1 MEGGMEM
8 QTEKGSGGALAAIYQ
23 RRIDMVYR
31 ICFTYM
37 KERLQA
43 EDAAQETFLRLLDS
57 GAAFSDEEQEKA
69 WLIVTARNVCKNE
82 LRRRRRGEVPLDSVA
97 EPAAEQPELDET
109 LQAVLQLPE
118 RQKIAIYL
126 HYYEG
131 YSAVQIGKLFKRPA
145 NTVRSDLRRG
155 REALRRTL
163 GGGS

>member
-1 MEGGMEM
+1 M
-8 QTEKGSGGALAAIYQ
+8 QAEEQTSRAFAAIYE

-37 KERLQA
+37 KDPALA

-57 GAAFSDEEQEKA
+57 GASFQDAEHEKA
-69 WLIVTARNVCKNE
+69 WLIVAARNVCKNE
-82 LRRRRRGEVPLDSVA
+82 LRRRHRGEVPLESVA
-97 EPAAEQPELDET
+97 EPAAEQPEPDET

-118 RQKIAIYL
+118 QQKIAIYL

-131 YSAVQIGKLFKRPA
+131 YSAVQIGKLLRRPA

-155 REALRRTL
+155 REALRRAL
-163 GGGS
+163 GGAF

>member
-1 MEGGMEM
+1 M
-8 QTEKGSGGALAAIYQ
+8 QTEKESGRAFAAIYE

-57 GAAFSDEEQEKA
+57 GASFSDEAHEKA

-82 LRRRRRGEVPLDSVA
+82 LRRRQRSEISLESAA
-97 EPAAEQPELDET
+97 EPAVGQPELDET

-155 REALRRTL
+155 RETLRRTL
-163 GGGS
+163 GGGF

>member
-1 MEGGMEM
+1 MRM
-8 QTEKGSGGALAAIYQ
+8 QAEEQTSRAFAAIYE

-37 KERLQA
+37 KEPSQA

-57 GAAFSDEEQEKA
+57 GASFLDAEHEKA
-69 WLIVTARNVCKNE
+69 WLIVAARNVCKNE
-82 LRRRRRGEVPLDSVA
+82 LRRRHRGEVPLASVA
-97 EPAAEQPELDET
+97 EPAAEQPEPDET

-118 RQKIAIYL
+118 QQKIAIYL

-131 YSAVQIGKLFKRPA
+131 YSAVQIGKILRRPA

-155 REALRRTL
+155 REALRRAL
-163 GGGS
+163 GGAF